1 MFGISVL
8 ELIIFAVII
17 CFAWWVINRRK
28 KSQPLKQKTQSISAD
43 KSIKKSPSVASS
55 READSINFLDE
66 KVYEE
71 NDTIIG
77 TEEIPLDNRFGSST
91 LVSEHE
97 FTRTAT
103 THLKIE
109 QDKNIEGRFKVGLW
123 SVLEA
128 EVRNNLAKAIGMELG
143 DQVSRRVT
151 IKFEAAPGKLV
162 RYKVLW
168 KQNTRRGIFSIS
180 VGTQTV
186 QLPYSVTFGLYHS
199 IESLSGKK

>member
-1 MFGISVL
+1 MLGFGII
-8 ELIIFAVII
+8 ELIIVAVII
-17 CFAWWVINRRK
+17 CFAWWVIKRRK
-28 KSQPLKQKTQSISAD
+28 KSQLLKLKTQNIPVN
-43 KSIKKSPSVASS
+43 KPINNSPSVASS
-55 READSINFLDE
+55 LEADSINFLDE
-66 KVYEE
+66 KIYEE

-109 QDKNIEGRFKVGLW
+109 RDKNIESRFKVGLW

-128 EVRNNLAKAIGMELG
+128 EVRSNLAKAIGLELK

-151 IKFEAAPGKLV
+151 VKFEAAPGKLV

-168 KQNTRRGIFSIS
+168 KQNTRKGIFSIR

-199 IESLSGKK
+199 IESIADNK